1 MCVQISFFAVWFLI
15 SFRVQFISRVRRKSN
30 FTAEHQKSKG
40 HEKHDRP
47 LVSKME
53 FNYQISHISVNVNF
67 YISIHFFQIGLIL
80 SKKVSIIN
88 GSRNS
93 KNFKVIS
100 FFLEVFFSK
109 IVFFFEK

>member
-15 SFRVQFISRVRRKSN
+15 SFRVQFISRVSRRSN
-30 FTAEHQKSKG
+30 FTAEHQKCKG

-67 YISIHFFQIGLIL
+67 YLSIHFFQIGLIL

-88 GSRNS
+88 CSRNS

-100 FFLEVFFSK
+100 FLEVFFSK